1 MGFGLMVMVMMM
13 LLLFTFPV
21 NGGRRSLSSALDGTE
36 WREKK
41 RVVRV
46 QQHKWPAYMYGY
58 CHRGDLEKAV
68 SNYIMCNFLCA
79 ALPLAVSTSV

>member
-1 MGFGLMVMVMMM
+1 MVWIDGDDECRYC
-13 LLLFTFPV
+13 LLFRLTV
-21 NGGRRSLSSALDGTE
+21 EGGRCRLRWMDGM
-36 WREKK
+36 EKK
-41 RVVRV
+41 KRIVRV

-68 SNYIMCNFLCA
+68 SHYIMCNFLCA